1 MIMDSSLQNKFESYP
16 EAAKVK
22 LLTIRAAI
30 FDVAAEESLGDIVE
44 SLKWNEPSYLSKSG
58 SAIRMDWKPRS
69 PNTISVYFNCKT
81 SLIDT
86 FKEIYSDTFVFVGNR
101 EMIFQITDELSM
113 QELKACFSMA
123 LRYQQIK
130 HLPLLGA

>member
-1 MIMDSSLQNKFESYP
+1 MDSSLQNKFESYP